1 MIEFLVDRK
10 RTALAILVVLIFAGI
25 FGRMNIPIED
35 DPEITIPVVYVGA
48 SLTGISPQDAER
60 LLLKPMED
68 EIRGIEGIDELQG
81 FAFENYA
88 ALIVQFDAA
97 ETMKKSIDQVR
108 DAVNDAKVN
117 FPDEANDPIVRE
129 VSVTDNPNI
138 IISIDSDKAS
148 ERYLL
153 NLAQEI
159 KKELELIPAIFEV
172 DLVGAREEQLEA
184 VLNQSL
190 IHI

>member
-88 ALIVQFDAA
+88 ALIVQFDRKNYNAPN
-97 ETMKKSIDQVR
+97 VC
-108 DAVNDAKVN
+108 KVLN
-117 FPDEANDPIVRE
+117 
-129 VSVTDNPNI
+129 NP
-138 IISIDSDKAS
+138 K
-148 ERYLL
+148 
-153 NLAQEI
+153 I
-159 KKELELIPAIFEV
+159 KKIFHFSFMIKKICF
-172 DLVGAREEQLEA
+172 L
-184 VLNQSL
+184 
-190 IHI
+190 